1 MSIHEAG
8 GPTKAGF
15 GVYGISNFDKMSA
28 QAYYRVGVPLKSLHK
43 LGLANIYIDDG
54 KDNRDLAIAIQ
65 MGSDIAMGWNMS
77 SDVHFKVIQDF
88 HNYKHIIDEGAIRL
102 PPTFVFDM
110 DDDISYVSPLND
122 TYVHFGVRNWEG
134 DMLKPGDSLE
144 WPAPNGKTIKLWED
158 KITVGANSKVFDIEN
173 NLARLAQHYEGARL
187 SRGVTVTTP
196 FLASIY
202 KDHGVKNVHVYP
214 NSILESDFFIPTLV
228 PHEGVRILWQGST
241 SHFEDWFP
249 IQDALIEVLKE
260 NPQAKL
266 VIYGALWKYL
276 QRNIRPEQLEFHEWT
291 DYSTYKIK
299 RHILDCD
306 INLCPLI
313 DTPFNRS
320 KSALKWYEASIGPK
334 PEATLAAKVGPYL
347 EIEHGK
353 TGLLYETPA
362 EFKTN
367 LQALISNKELRLT
380 LASHARD
387 WVRLYRDALKT
398 GVDLMEFYEELK
410 REQRREALAAR

>member
-1 MSIHEAG
+1 M
-8 GPTKAGF
+8 
-15 GVYGISNFDKMSA
+15 
-28 QAYYRVGVPLKSLHK
+28 

-54 KDNRDLAIAIQ
+54 KHNRNEAMQIQ
-65 MGSDIAMGWNMS
+65 MGADIAMGWNMS
-77 SDVHFKVIQDF
+77 TEPMFRVIQDF
-88 HNYKHIIDEGAIRL
+88 HNLKHIIDKDGIRL
-102 PPTFVFDM
+102 PPTFVTDM

-122 TYVHFGVRNWEG
+122 TFVHFGVRNWEG
-134 DMLKPGDSLE
+134 DMLKPGDSLL
-144 WPAPNGKTIKLWED
+144 WPAPNGKTVKLWDD
-158 KITVGANSKVFDIEN
+158 KVTIGSHDQVFDIERN
-173 NLARLAQHYEGARL
+173 LQTLARHYEGARL

-196 FLASIY
+196 FLANIY
-202 KDHGVKNVHVYP
+202 RDNGVKNVHVYP
-214 NSILESDFFIPTLV
+214 NSILESDFFIPNLV

-249 IQDALIEVLKE
+249 IQDALIKVLKE

-276 QRNIRPEQLEFHEWT
+276 QRNIAPEQLEFHEWS

-320 KSALKWYEASIGPK
+320 KSALKWYEASIGPR
-334 PEATLAAKVGPYL
+334 PEATLAAKCGPYL

-353 TGLLYETPA
+353 TGLLYDTPE
-362 EFKTN
+362 EFATN
-367 LQALISNKELRLT
+367 LQALIKNKELRLT

-387 WVRLYRDALKT
+387 WVRSNRDALKT
-398 GVDLMEFYEELK
+398 AVPLIEFYESLK
-410 REQRREALAAR
+410 AEQRREALAAR